1 MSFVLKILQE
11 YKTTNKNLFRKFTW
25 KSLGSGLNFDMQLNT
40 FKFNADFVN
49 YLQFTSTFRIFFTLS
64 YFNQRQVSA
73 LTMLTNVIKYISI
86 TLVLFLFM
94 FDCLLF
100 RSYIPYFCPRV
111 CEGSHLHKI
120 IIDLDQ
126 ILVIEDRLIDKIH
139 PITLKSVI
147 NYTQLQLLFSNYPIP
162 ENHIIW

>member
-1 MSFVLKILQE
+1 MEITRVGVKFWYVIKYFQIQCWFCQLLAI
-11 YKTTNKNLFRKFTW
+11 YKYIEFFFKCNLF
-25 KSLGSGLNFDMQLNT
+25 S
-40 FKFNADFVN
+40 
-49 YLQFTSTFRIFFTLS
+49 TLS

-126 ILVIEDRLIDKIH
+126 ILVIEDRLIEKIH

>member
-1 MSFVLKILQE
+1 MEITRVGVKFWYVIKYFQIQCWFCQLLAI
-11 YKTTNKNLFRKFTW
+11 YKYIEFFFKCNLF
-25 KSLGSGLNFDMQLNT
+25 S
-40 FKFNADFVN
+40 
-49 YLQFTSTFRIFFTLS
+49 TLS

-147 NYTQLQLLFSNYPIP
+147 NYTQLQFLFPIIP
-162 ENHIIW
+162 SLKITLFDKMF

>member
-1 MSFVLKILQE
+1 
-11 YKTTNKNLFRKFTW
+11 
-25 KSLGSGLNFDMQLNT
+25 
-40 FKFNADFVN
+40 
-49 YLQFTSTFRIFFTLS
+49 
-64 YFNQRQVSA
+64 
-73 LTMLTNVIKYISI
+73 MLTNVIKYISI

-111 CEGSHLHKI
+111 CEGSHLYKI

-126 ILVIEDRLIDKIH
+126 ILVIEDRPIDKIH

-147 NYTQLQLLFSNYPIP
+147 NYIQLQLLFSNHPIP
-162 ENHIIW
+162 ENHII

>member
-1 MSFVLKILQE
+1 MLILSITCNLQVHSE
-11 YKTTNKNLFRKFTW
+11 FFFKCNLF
-25 KSLGSGLNFDMQLNT
+25 S
-40 FKFNADFVN
+40 
-49 YLQFTSTFRIFFTLS
+49 TLS
-64 YFNQRQVSA
+64 YFNQIQVSA

-94 FDCLLF
+94 SDCLLF

-126 ILVIEDRLIDKIH
+126 TLVIEDRLIDKIH
-139 PITLKSVI
+139 PITLK
-147 NYTQLQLLFSNYPIP
+147 T
-162 ENHIIW
+162 

>member
-1 MSFVLKILQE
+1 MEITRVGVKFWYVIKYFQIQCWFCQLLAI
-11 YKTTNKNLFRKFTW
+11 YKYIEFFFKCNLF
-25 KSLGSGLNFDMQLNT
+25 S
-40 FKFNADFVN
+40 
-49 YLQFTSTFRIFFTLS
+49 TLS

-86 TLVLFLFM
+86 TLVLFLFI

-126 ILVIEDRLIDKIH
+126 LLVIEDRLIDKIH

-147 NYTQLQLLFSNYPIP
+147 NYIQLKLLSSNHPIP

>member
-1 MSFVLKILQE
+1 
-11 YKTTNKNLFRKFTW
+11 
-25 KSLGSGLNFDMQLNT
+25 
-40 FKFNADFVN
+40 
-49 YLQFTSTFRIFFTLS
+49 
-64 YFNQRQVSA
+64 
-73 LTMLTNVIKYISI
+73 
-86 TLVLFLFM
+86 M

-147 NYTQLQLLFSNYPIP
+147 NYTQLQFLFPIIP
-162 ENHIIW
+162 SLKITLFDKMFKKKKHYQEREKKTRRL

>member
-1 MSFVLKILQE
+1 
-11 YKTTNKNLFRKFTW
+11 
-25 KSLGSGLNFDMQLNT
+25 
-40 FKFNADFVN
+40 
-49 YLQFTSTFRIFFTLS
+49 
-64 YFNQRQVSA
+64 
-73 LTMLTNVIKYISI
+73 MLTNVIKYISI

-100 RSYIPYFCPRV
+100 RSYIPYLCPRV

-120 IIDLDQ
+120 IIDFDQ
-126 ILVIEDRLIDKIH
+126 LLVIEDRLIDKIH

-162 ENHIIW
+162 ENHII

>member
-1 MSFVLKILQE
+1 MLILSITCNLQVHSE
-11 YKTTNKNLFRKFTW
+11 FFFKCNLF
-25 KSLGSGLNFDMQLNT
+25 S
-40 FKFNADFVN
+40 
-49 YLQFTSTFRIFFTLS
+49 TLS
-64 YFNQRQVSA
+64 YFNQFQVSA

-162 ENHIIW
+162 ENHII

>member
-1 MSFVLKILQE
+1 MLILSITCNLQVHSE
-11 YKTTNKNLFRKFTW
+11 FFFKCNLF
-25 KSLGSGLNFDMQLNT
+25 S
-40 FKFNADFVN
+40 
-49 YLQFTSTFRIFFTLS
+49 TLS
-64 YFNQRQVSA
+64 YFNQIQVSA

-94 FDCLLF
+94 SDCLLF

-120 IIDLDQ
+120 IIDLGQ
-126 ILVIEDRLIDKIH
+126 ILDKIH

-162 ENHIIW
+162 ENHII

>member
-1 MSFVLKILQE
+1 
-11 YKTTNKNLFRKFTW
+11 
-25 KSLGSGLNFDMQLNT
+25 
-40 FKFNADFVN
+40 
-49 YLQFTSTFRIFFTLS
+49 
-64 YFNQRQVSA
+64 
-73 LTMLTNVIKYISI
+73 MLTNVIKYISI

-100 RSYIPYFCPRV
+100 RSYIPYFCRRV

-126 ILVIEDRLIDKIH
+126 ILVIEDRLIEK
-139 PITLKSVI
+139 ITLKSVI